1 MNPAKVD
8 RARLARLTD
17 LPNVGPSVA
26 RDLELLGFRA
36 PLDLVGRSPFEL
48 YERLCSQTGQRH
60 DPCVLD
66 TFMSIT
72 RFLDGEPARPW
83 WAFTEER
90 KRTSPR

>member
-17 LPNVGPSVA
+17 LPNVGPAVA
-26 RDLELLGFRA
+26 ADLELLGFRE
-36 PLDLVGRSPFEL
+36 PRELTGQSPFEL
-48 YERLCSQTGQRH
+48 YERLCVQTGQRH

-66 TFMSIT
+66 TFMAIT
-72 RFLDGEPARPW
+72 RFLDGEPPRPW

-90 KRTSPR
+90 KQLLGR